1 MTSLNFK
8 PMIVELKSVGSVI
21 DTDTRIVYPKY
32 QMGGFDK
39 LSGKHL
45 DELDKRFVN
54 EMSEEDI
61 TLINELPNKIN
72 PYNDL
77 FRRRGVRNKF

>member
-1 MTSLNFK
+1 
-8 PMIVELKSVGSVI
+8 MIVELKSVASVI
-21 DTDTRIVYPKY
+21 DTETRIIYPKY

-39 LSGKHL
+39 FSGKHVDKL
-45 DELDKRFVN
+45 DEMFVK
-54 EMSEEDI
+54 EISEEDI

-72 PYNDL
+72 PYDDL

>member
-1 MTSLNFK
+1 
-8 PMIVELKSVGSVI
+8 MIVELKSVGSVI
-21 DTDTRIVYPKY
+21 DTETRIVYPKY

-45 DELDKRFVN
+45 DKLDERFVN

-61 TLINELPNKIN
+61 TLINELPKSKKIS
-72 PYNDL
+72 PYEDL
-77 FRRRGVRNKF
+77 FRKNGVRNKY

>member
-1 MTSLNFK
+1 
-8 PMIVELKSVGSVI
+8 MIVELKSVASVI
-21 DTDTRIVYPKY
+21 DTKTKIVYPKY
-32 QMGGFDK
+32 QMGGYDK

-45 DELDKRFVN
+45 DDLDKKFVD
-54 EMSEEDI
+54 EISEDDI
-61 TLINELPNKIN
+61 TLINESLKPKVD